1 LSFAYKNTGVEMNL
15 KSVWGEKMRFTAEIE
30 NHSVIMDTKAPIG
43 EDTAMTPK
51 QLLVAAI
58 CGCAG
63 MDIVALLKKY
73 KQPLSKFEIEAEAKV
88 IEGVHPIVFKN
99 VQLTFKL
106 EGRLERVKVLEA
118 VRLSQTKYCSVSA
131 MLSKA
136 FPINYEVLLNLESIG
151 SGSAEF
157 LKEA

>member
-1 LSFAYKNTGVEMNL
+1 MNL
-15 KSVWGEKMRFTAEIE
+15 KSVWSEKMRFNAEIE
-30 NHSVIMDTKAPIG
+30 NHSVIMDTKPPIG
-43 EDTAMTPK
+43 DDTAMSPK

-73 KQPLSKFEIEAEAKV
+73 NQPLAKFEIDAETTV
-88 IEGVHPIVFKN
+88 IDGEHPIVFKK

-106 EGRLERVKVLEA
+106 EGLLEREKVLDA
-118 VRLSQTKYCSVSA
+118 IRLSQTKYCSVSA

-151 SGSAEF
+151 SGSAQF
-157 LKEA
+157 LKEV